1 MSNSVS
7 NLYASKIFAE
17 HPLALWALD
26 DNLPFV
32 SLFEEQY
39 KDIKETWIIDS
50 NKGSFVSFSE
60 NHIPKNRPLFFE
72 PVSLVTKAI
81 DSNLDFTIQSP
92 SAAYFNSFTDLD
104 IDKKSVSINIY
115 AYSFT
120 SIVNYY
126 EIGFEYVDP
135 STGQVVFNANRVS
148 PGALGFWQKITH
160 TASDIPFN
168 VVVKPTIKVV
178 YKNANSSD
186 EEDYYVFFNGIS
198 LGQWSEVF
206 HFESTGIFPID
217 LQEKNN
223 SLEGQSIKKENLEF
237 FIEYLNSASVTLN
250 NISLV
255 EADSYGFDEDNSGYY
270 VVDRGK
276 LLAINGGMPL
286 IYGSKNVTQIFN
298 SENKKVPSLIVPG
311 QGFLSEDGKYK
322 NFTTEFWLRIDHYS
336 NDPIK
341 IFGNLD
347 SEDGIYVDEEYIT
360 VNIASYSKSH
370 FIGKWYR
377 PMLIDFCYS
386 PNMVKLYI
394 NGESVIEFDI
404 DVELINF
411 SNNNMLGF
419 FSNSFVYEYSLD
431 CVAIY
436 PYIVPKELIKKRYI
450 YGQGVDLS
458 ENIVS
463 KFVGENYYVDFTFS
477 GYSNN
482 LMYPDMASWQSGFYN
497 NLNIKNKIITSLEYK
512 SPEILITPKSSS
524 AVFETDLLLDNYN
537 LQNENFTFLNFVP
550 TDEYLDFNSSLFFD
564 SLNYVEDTTSFIGT
578 FKKIQ
583 NLNLEETIAVF
594 TNLSTNKNLEIVA
607 TEGQV
612 VYKFFDGLSETI
624 IETYNV
630 LNEKFLI
637 GLDFKKFAKN
647 YRSIIGNFF
656 DNLQS
661 VSLSIGNGLESQFTG
676 NVYNITF
683 NDDFLTR
690 KDFQNLFT
698 SKGTINAPVE
708 NALVFEDYIGTY
720 TVSFSK
726 TNESISLDLGA
737 KGYWEDSIPFTS
749 FSKLVKGEDGRNY
762 NDLDLI
768 QFNIDYPYSILK
780 NLETSS
786 DDVKLKTF
794 ITIQTFENV
803 GKVPYSNY
811 NNIVDLTS
819 AKVLDFD
826 NTVDVRKTKFQIS
839 DGTVIFPPKELTNFE
854 NYYITIHLEIST
866 RSINSK
872 PFIINKMSLAS
883 LSIDESGPYQV
894 KTKNG
899 NDIYPFS
906 RNSNIY
912 NYKLKNPFTI
922 GKESVSYL
930 YLSGDSGIRV
940 LPYSSSY
947 TRGIAYPININQRE
961 DYFFGGVQFWVLF
974 DESALVENQITIGS
988 IRTTKVK
995 YLINLVPEV
1004 GGRRG
1009 RLVLINE
1016 KTNQEVN
1023 NFQFFQNG
1031 ILVDNPYLSPLTWSS
1046 IVISFGEEIS
1056 LANEI
1061 GIFEIYSGV
1070 LVNNVAIFEKTS
1082 EVIGQTIFPRFWEEI
1097 LTESKTGTRATWG
1110 YWRSSDVQPESEN
1123 TWKNVFE
1130 FLETLKY
1137 SLDGESLFR
1146 SYMGISNIVADDSS
1160 IVSLDSDSVSL
1171 ITDVVW
1177 SSNFYKPL

>member
-26 DNLPFV
+26 DDIPFV
-32 SLFEEQY
+32 SLLEEQY
-39 KDIKETWIIDS
+39 KDIQNTWIINP

-60 NHIPKNRPLFFE
+60 NHIPRNRPLFE
-72 PVSLVTKAI
+72 QPVSLITKNIA
-81 DSNLDFTIQSP
+81 SNLDIVIQSP

-115 AYSFT
+115 AYSLT

-135 STGQVVFNANRVS
+135 STGQTVFNSNRVS
-148 PGALGFWQKITH
+148 PGALGFWEKITH

-178 YKNANSSD
+178 YKNANSLD

-223 SLEGQSIKKENLEF
+223 SVEQGTAKKENLEQ
-237 FIEYLNSASVTLN
+237 FIDYLNSASVNLN
-250 NISLV
+250 DLSLV
-255 EADSYGFDEDNSGYY
+255 EADSYGFNENNSGYY
-270 VVDRGK
+270 IVDKGK

-286 IYGSKNVTQIFN
+286 IYGSKNVTQIFYSDN
-298 SENKKVPSLIVPG
+298 EKVPSLVIPG
-311 QGFLSEDGKYK
+311 QGFLSEEGKYK
-322 NFTTEFWLRIDHYS
+322 NFTVEFWLRIDHYS

-347 SEDGIYVDEEYIT
+347 SKDGIYVDEEYIT
-360 VNIASYSKSH
+360 VNIGGYSKSH

-386 PNMVKLYI
+386 PEMIKLYI
-394 NGESVIEFDI
+394 NGENVIEFEIDI
-404 DVELINF
+404 ELINF

-431 CVAIY
+431 CVAVY

-482 LMYPDMASWQSGFYN
+482 LIYPDMISWQSGFYN
-497 NLNIKNKIITSLEYK
+497 NLNIKNKIITSLEYE
-512 SPEILITPKSSS
+512 SPEILITPQSSS
-524 AVFETDLLLDNYN
+524 VVFDPDLLLDNYN
-537 LQNENFTFLNFVP
+537 LQNESVTFLNLVP
-550 TDEYLDFNSSLFFD
+550 ANEYLEFNSSLFFN
-564 SLNYVEDTTSFIGT
+564 SLNYVEDTTSFIGI
-578 FKKIQ
+578 FKKPES
-583 NLNLEETIAVF
+583 LNSQETIAIF
-594 TNLSTNKNLEIVA
+594 TNSSTNKNLQIVA
-607 TEGQV
+607 TENQI
-612 VYKFFDGLSETI
+612 VYKFFDGLSESI

-630 LNEKFLI
+630 LNQKFLI
-637 GLDFKKFAKN
+637 GLNFKDFAKN

-656 DNLQS
+656 DNLQLL
-661 VSLSIGNGLESQFTG
+661 SLNIGNNLDSQFTG
-676 NVYNITF
+676 NVYSLTF

-698 SKGTINAPVE
+698 GKGTINAPVE
-708 NALVFEDYIGTY
+708 NALVFEDYIGSY

-726 TNESISLDLGA
+726 TNESVSLDVGS

-749 FSKLVKGEDGRNY
+749 FSKLVKGLDERNY

-768 QFNIDYPYSILK
+768 QFNIDYPSSILK
-780 NLETSS
+780 NPETST
-786 DDVKLKTF
+786 DDVQLKTF

-811 NNIVDLTS
+811 NNVVDLTS
-819 AKVLDFD
+819 SKVLDFD
-826 NTVDVRKTKFQIS
+826 NTIDVRKTKFQIS
-839 DGTVIFPPKELTNFE
+839 DGTAIFPPKELVNFE
-854 NYYITIHLEIST
+854 DYYITIHLEIST

-906 RNSNIY
+906 RTSNIY

-922 GKESVSYL
+922 SKESVSYL

-947 TRGIAYPININQRE
+947 TRGIAYPINVNQRE
-961 DYFFGGVQFWVLF
+961 DYLFGGVQFWVLF
-974 DESALVENQITIGS
+974 DDSALVENEITIGS
-988 IRTTKVK
+988 IRTIRTK

-1009 RLVLINE
+1009 KLVLINE
-1016 KTNQEVN
+1016 RTKEEVN

-1031 ILVDNPYLSPLTWSS
+1031 ILVDNPYISPLTWSS
-1046 IVISFGEEIS
+1046 IVISFGEEIP

-1061 GIFEIYSGV
+1061 GIFEIYPGI
-1070 LVNNVAIFEKTS
+1070 LINNVAIFEKTS
-1082 EVIGQTIFPRFWEEI
+1082 EVVGQTIFPRFWDEL
-1097 LTESKTGTRATWG
+1097 LTEPETGIRATWG
-1110 YWRSSDVQPESEN
+1110 YWRSSNVQPESAN

-1146 SYMGISNIVADDSS
+1146 SYMGISNVVANDSTTL
-1160 IVSLDSDSVSL
+1160 SLDSDSVSL
-1171 ITDVVW
+1171 TTDIIW
-1177 SSNFYKPL
+1177 SSDLYKPL